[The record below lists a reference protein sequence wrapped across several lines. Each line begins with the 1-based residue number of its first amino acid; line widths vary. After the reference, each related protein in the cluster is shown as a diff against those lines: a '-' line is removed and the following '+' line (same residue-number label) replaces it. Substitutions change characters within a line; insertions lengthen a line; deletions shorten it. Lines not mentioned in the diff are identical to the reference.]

1 MFNQA
6 KAVPTVSATASAK
19 PMYPDMRQ
27 SFSRMNTTIQAVNNA
42 ANIFAVNAYER
53 R

>member
-1 MFNQA
+1 MFNHA
-6 KAVPTVSATASAK
+6 KAVPIVSATASAK

-27 SFSRMNTTIQAVNNA
+27 IFSRMNTAIQTINNA
-42 ANIFAVNAYER
+42 AHVIAVNTYER